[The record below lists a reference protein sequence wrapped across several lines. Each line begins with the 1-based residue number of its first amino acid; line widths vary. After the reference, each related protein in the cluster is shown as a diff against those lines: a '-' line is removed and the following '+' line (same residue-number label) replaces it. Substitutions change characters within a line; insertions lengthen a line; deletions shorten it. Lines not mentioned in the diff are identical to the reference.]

1 MQENTPDILK
11 SILNYKAEYVEHT
24 KRKLSAKEMQHRA
37 EDCESK
43 YNFTD
48 AILKSIEE
56 GNPSIT
62 AEIKKAS
69 PSRGIIRQDFK
80 ADEIA
85 KSYAEAGAS
94 CLSVLTDI
102 EYFKGSDD
110 YLKQARAVCELPIL
124 RKDFMIDPYQVYEAK
139 VIGAD
144 CILIIVSAL
153 SDMQMQDLVGTANE
167 TGLDVLVEVHD
178 RVELE
183 RGMMLRTPLIGINN
197 RNLHTFE
204 TDIDTTL
211 GLLTD
216 VFHDRTV
223 ITESGILT
231 QEDVKLMR
239 KNNVNA
245 FLVGEAFMKAKDPG
259 DELKKLFFSDML
271 IKS

>member
-1 MQENTPDILK
+1 MQADTPDILK
-11 SILNYKAEYVEHT
+11 DILNYKTEYVEHV
-24 KRKLSAKEMQHRA
+24 KRTATLQDQKHRA
-37 EDCESK
+37 ADCEATRG
-43 YNFTD
+43 FTGSLLRTI
-48 AILKSIEE
+48 AE
-56 GNPSIT
+56 GKPAVI

-69 PSRGIIRQDFK
+69 PSRGIIRKDFQPD
-80 ADEIA
+80 AIA
-85 KSYAEAGAS
+85 KSFAEAGAS

-102 EYFKGSDD
+102 QYFQGSDD
-110 YLKQARAVCELPIL
+110 YLKQAHAACELPII
-124 RKDFMIDPYQVYEAK
+124 RKDFMIDPYQVYEAR

-144 CILIIVSAL
+144 AILIIVSAL

-167 TGLDVLVEVHD
+167 VGLDVLVEVHD

-204 TDIDTTL
+204 TDLDTTL

-223 ITESGILT
+223 VTESGIHT
-231 QEDVKLMR
+231 QDDVSLMR

-245 FLVGEAFMKAKDPG
+245 FLVGEAFMKAEKPG
-259 DELKKLFFSDML
+259 EELKKLFFNN
-271 IKS
+271 

>member
-11 SILNYKAEYVEHT
+11 NILNYKAEYVAHC
-24 KRKLSAKEMQHRA
+24 KRNISAKEMQHRA

-43 YNFTD
+43 YSFTD
-48 AILKSIEE
+48 AILSTIAE
-56 GNPSIT
+56 GNPAII

-69 PSRGIIRQDFK
+69 PSKGIIRENFK
-80 ADEIA
+80 PKDIA
-85 KSYAEAGAS
+85 KSYADAGAC

-102 EYFKGSDD
+102 EYFQGSDD
-110 YLKQARAVCELPIL
+110 YLKQARSACELPIL
-124 RKDFMIDPYQVYEAK
+124 RKDFMIDPYQIYEAK

-153 SDMQMQDLVGTANE
+153 SDMQMQDLVGVANE
-167 TGLDVLVEVHD
+167 IGLDVLVEVHD
-178 RVELE
+178 REELE

-204 TDIDTTL
+204 TDLETTL
-211 GLLTD
+211 GLLVD

-223 ITESGILT
+223 VTESGIHT
-231 QEDVKLMR
+231 QDDVKLMR

-259 DELKKLFFSDML
+259 KELKDLFFTD
-271 IKS
+271 